1 MLTVDTISR
10 LRIRAAQA
18 EGVGQ
23 RATASDLRF
32 AADELSRLDAELDA
46 ELAAIRLAP
55 RPLARSPPLL
65 GRLRGVE
72 RCASA
77 DVELIP

>member
-1 MLTVDTISR
+1 VGQRATLRAFERQAAMLTVDTISR

-23 RATASDLRF
+23 RATASDLRI
-32 AADELSRLDAELDA
+32 AADELSRLDA

-55 RPLARSPPLL
+55 RPLAPDRRRYLA
-65 GRLRGVE
+65 G
-72 RCASA
+72 
-77 DVELIP
+77 

>member
-18 EGVGQ
+18 EGVGR

-32 AADELSRLDAELDA
+32 AADELSRLDA
-46 ELAAIRLAP
+46 IRLAP
-55 RPLARSPPLL
+55 RPLAPDRRRYLA
-65 GRLRGVE
+65 G
-72 RCASA
+72 
-77 DVELIP
+77 